1 MAKVKYNKD
10 FPIRAEGLARQG
22 LIDKQIYK
30 ALGIS
35 HETFYRYLKIF
46 PEFSEAL
53 KKGKSP
59 VDTEVENAL
68 LKRALGYEYEET
80 TVEYKPPEGGG
91 KQDDKTAKPV
101 SIRKTNKQVIPDV
114 TAQIYWLKNR
124 RPDKWRDRHEMGI
137 GFPAEDGTL
146 KNELKITVI
155 HVGPKAKEVKPQ

>member
-1 MAKVKYNKD
+1 MAKLKYNKD

-22 LIDKQIYK
+22 LVDKQIYK
-30 ALGIS
+30 NLKIS
-35 HETFYRYLKIF
+35 HETFYRYIKIF

-80 TVEYKPPEGGG
+80 TVEYKPSKGG
-91 KQDDKTAKPV
+91 KITMDEKAVPV
-101 SIRKTNKQVIPDV
+101 SIKKTKKEIIPDV

-155 HVGPKAKEVKPQ
+155 HVGPKAKEPAK

>member
-1 MAKVKYNKD
+1 MAKLKYDKD

-22 LIDKQIYK
+22 MIDKQIYK

-35 HETFYRYLKIF
+35 HETFYRYLKIY

-80 TVEYKPPEGGG
+80 MIEYKPPEGG
-91 KQDDKTAKPV
+91 KDEKDKTAKPV
-101 SIRKTNKQVIPDV
+101 AIKKTMKQVIPDV

-137 GFPAEDGTL
+137 GFPTENGEL
-146 KNELKITVI
+146 KNELKITVV
-155 HVGPKAKEVKPQ
+155 HVHQKDETKK